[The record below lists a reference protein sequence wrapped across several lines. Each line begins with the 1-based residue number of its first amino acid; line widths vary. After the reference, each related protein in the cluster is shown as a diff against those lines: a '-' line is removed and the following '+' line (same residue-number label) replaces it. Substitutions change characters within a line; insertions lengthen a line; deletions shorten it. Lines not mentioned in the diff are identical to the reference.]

1 MLFFGSFNPQK
12 PFTAHFPALT
22 GLRQMILLAICLNFQ
37 LVINQLLTPRGHYC
51 GLPMAHLSVRNI
63 EKIFHLCNVVRSKFS
78 FDRFKQQTPALGIG
92 ALAAE
97 QIHQFCHGSLR
108 GHVVAADHAEA
119 LEAHSRLVKAHRNGP
134 SRTLRHIHHD
144 DTACDGLAQRRNK
157 PFARRGIA
165 RTVGFENHTLEAV
178 DRQYRAE
185 DPLTDTRKE
194 LDHDHAL
201 AQRGGYA
208 QFAPVVDGV
217 GNGGMVVGEIGQGLL
232 VLVGIVDDDSEEDE
246 DYIAKKIV
254 NLRIFDDENKVMNKS
269 LLDIGGEVLCV
280 SQFTL
285 HALTKKGNRPSY
297 IMAAKGEVAEPKYD
311 SLCKK
316 IGNLTNKNTKK
327 GIFGEDMQVSL
338 LNDGPVTIIM
348 DSKNKE

>member
-1 MLFFGSFNPQK
+1 M
-12 PFTAHFPALT
+12 
-22 GLRQMILLAICLNFQ
+22 
-37 LVINQLLTPRGHYC
+37 
-51 GLPMAHLSVRNI
+51 
-63 EKIFHLCNVVRSKFS
+63 
-78 FDRFKQQTPALGIG
+78 
-92 ALAAE
+92 
-97 QIHQFCHGSLR
+97 
-108 GHVVAADHAEA
+108 
-119 LEAHSRLVKAHRNGP
+119 
-134 SRTLRHIHHD
+134 
-144 DTACDGLAQRRNK
+144 
-157 PFARRGIA
+157 
-165 RTVGFENHTLEAV
+165 RTVI
-178 DRQYRAE
+178 
-185 DPLTDTRKE
+185 
-194 LDHDHAL
+194 
-201 AQRGGYA
+201 QRVKNA
-208 QFAPVVDGV
+208 KVEV
-217 GNGGMVVGEIGQGLL
+217 GGMVVGEIGQGLL
-232 VLVGIVDDDSEEDE
+232 VLVGIADDDTEEDE